1 MTTENE
7 QITPADA
14 AIVSSGTGTKGPEE
28 RDLPASLKEEMDLC
42 LQILREVLGEFDEN
56 LLAKFDE
63 VREHALKASDERFS
77 GILTDTNPDQDDL
90 QKVVDI
96 IDQTDVHEAQL
107 LARAFTTYFH
117 LANLCEENYRVS
129 VLHSHEAAV
138 DDAQAVDPV
147 NEMTCAYHQL
157 INEMGPARPRSCS
170 TSSSSIRCS
179 PRIRPKPA
187 VRPWKARSAVSP
199 SCSKRI
205 SCSAARTRRK
215 TPVVSSTRSMP
226 CSAPLRSR

>member
-63 VREHALKASDERFS
+63 VREHALNASAERFS

-96 IDQTDVHEAQL
+96 VDKVDVH
-107 LARAFTTYFH
+107 
-117 LANLCEENYRVS
+117 
-129 VLHSHEAAV
+129 
-138 DDAQAVDPV
+138 DAQPLEVLEELFSFAAQED
-147 NEMTCAYHQL
+147 E
-157 INEMGPARPRSCS
+157 G
-170 TSSSSIRCS
+170 
-179 PRIRPKPA
+179 
-187 VRPWKARSAVSP
+187 
-199 SCSKRI
+199 I
-205 SCSAARTRRK
+205 SGHFLNHGSLPPILLRHG
-215 TPVVSSTRSMP
+215 
-226 CSAPLRSR
+226 AP

>member
-28 RDLPASLKEEMDLC
+28 RDLPASLKGEMDLC

-96 IDQTDVHEAQL
+96 VDKMDVHDAQL

-129 VLHSHEAAV
+129 VLHQREAAV
-138 DDAQAVDPV
+138 DEDQIGRAHV
-147 NEMTCAYHQL
+147 
-157 INEMGPARPRSCS
+157 
-170 TSSSSIRCS
+170 
-179 PRIRPKPA
+179 
-187 VRPWKARSAVSP
+187 
-199 SCSKRI
+199 
-205 SCSAARTRRK
+205 
-215 TPVVSSTRSMP
+215 
-226 CSAPLRSR
+226 

>member
-96 IDQTDVHEAQL
+96 IDKDG
-107 LARAFTTYFH
+107 RA
-117 LANLCEENYRVS
+117 
-129 VLHSHEAAV
+129 
-138 DDAQAVDPV
+138 
-147 NEMTCAYHQL
+147 
-157 INEMGPARPRSCS
+157 
-170 TSSSSIRCS
+170 
-179 PRIRPKPA
+179 
-187 VRPWKARSAVSP
+187 
-199 SCSKRI
+199 
-205 SCSAARTRRK
+205 
-215 TPVVSSTRSMP
+215 
-226 CSAPLRSR
+226 